1 MQKLVQALFAEWIL
15 RGKLMCLP
23 VSLFQAV
30 ELKLFRLDGDSP
42 GEKLPW
48 DGNFNHVLK

>member
-15 RGKLMCLP
+15 RGKLGLP

-30 ELKLFRLDGDSP
+30 ELKLFMLDGDSP